1 MLDFEEEFK
10 SFELFDGLNSDEIE
24 AVIKIASLQKYKKGE
39 ILFQED
45 STEEVIYIITEGK
58 LEISA
63 QSESGKRVTF
73 SAVEKGMV
81 FGEMSFLDGLPR
93 SATVKTLED
102 VEVFAIRKEDFEYLI
117 ETKPKIAAFV
127 LKNLGKI
134 MSLRLRNA
142 DSFIIDVLKTWEHY
156 YRKWEDKDN
165 DEGEILPE

>member
-1 MLDFEEEFK
+1 MLQFEEDLK
-10 SFELFDGLNSDEIE
+10 YFELFDGLKEEDIE
-24 AVIKIASLQKYKKGE
+24 AVIKIASVQKYKKGDL
-39 ILFQED
+39 IFQEN
-45 STEEVIYIITEGK
+45 SLEEVMYIITKGQ

-73 SAVEKGMV
+73 SSVEKGMV
-81 FGEMSFLDGLPR
+81 FGEMSFLDSLPR

-102 VEVFAIRKEDFEYLI
+102 VEVLAITKEDFEYLI
-117 ETKPKIAAFV
+117 ETKPKIAAIV

-156 YRKWEDKDN
+156 YRKWEDKDR
-165 DEGEILPE
+165 E